1 MSKCI
6 SKLNQFLGHKVELC
20 NKDHSITYQY
30 NSFNYEIDCENSLV
44 LMDNSEP
51 DCKTYIVLEEITRI
65 LNLTND
71 LSTTVVDIDY
81 GENRI
86 SICYAEVGEN
96 NEDSRIF

>member
-30 NSFNYEIDCENSLV
+30 SNFNYEVDCENSLV
-44 LMDNSEP
+44 LMDENEP
-51 DCKTYIVLEEITRI
+51 DCKTYIALGEIIRI

-71 LSTTVVDIDY
+71 LKTTVVDIDY
-81 GENRI
+81 GDNRI
-86 SICYAEVGEN
+86 SICCSEAGEY
-96 NEDSRIF
+96 I